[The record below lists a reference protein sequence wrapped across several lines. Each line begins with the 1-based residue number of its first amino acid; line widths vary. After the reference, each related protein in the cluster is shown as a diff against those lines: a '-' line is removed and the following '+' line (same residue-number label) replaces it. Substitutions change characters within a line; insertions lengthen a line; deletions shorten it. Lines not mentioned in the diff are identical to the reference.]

1 MIDALA
7 PGAGVGA
14 AGVGAEGGAAAVPE
28 GADAEGELLA
38 AEITGGGGRA
48 GGCGLVPTMV
58 LGAGVGVD
66 EAAGLLPPAGVV

>member
-1 MIDALA
+1 MLDALA
-7 PGAGVGA
+7 PGAGAGVGA
-14 AGVGAEGGAAAVPE
+14 AGAEGGAAAVPE
-28 GADAEGELLA
+28 GADADGELLA

-66 EAAGLLPPAGVV
+66 GAAGLVPPAGVV

>member
-1 MIDALA
+1 VLDALA

-48 GGCGLVPTMV
+48 GGCGLVP
-58 LGAGVGVD
+58 
-66 EAAGLLPPAGVV
+66 